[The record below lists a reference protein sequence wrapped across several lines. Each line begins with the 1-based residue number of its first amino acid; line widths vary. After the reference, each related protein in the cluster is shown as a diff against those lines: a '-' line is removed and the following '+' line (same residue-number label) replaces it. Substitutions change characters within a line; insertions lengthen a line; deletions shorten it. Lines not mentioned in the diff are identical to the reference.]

1 MRSLRLRMS
10 RCSSAVG
17 RRGGCS
23 PGIVNHAR
31 TAHERTKIAHVH
43 HQALTGGRGRE
54 RGRPRFGTAGVVCR
68 SARRFSAIAAI
79 VAGTR
84 ERVFLY
90 NFLCIATGL
99 AFVCRGNRAFCKCV
113 CPATVFLRVRVD
125 KAGKRRA
132 HRPIFG
138 RCFRACAWTRP
149 PASPAL
155 CPMGLA
161 IGDPQSDER
170 TPRTVFSACAAW
182 RNARKRH

>member
-31 TAHERTKIAHVH
+31 TAHERPKIAHLH
-43 HQALTGGRGRE
+43 HQALTGRRGRE

-68 SARRFSAIAAI
+68 SARCFLPSRRLWPGFGNVFSFAIFSVSPRGWPLSI
-79 VAGTR
+79 G
-84 ERVFLY
+84 
-90 NFLCIATGL
+90 AT
-99 AFVCRGNRAFCKCV
+99 ASFAS
-113 CPATVFLRVRVD
+113 AS
-125 KAGKRRA
+125 ARR
-132 HRPIFG
+132 
-138 RCFRACAWTRP
+138 RCFCAWTRP
-149 PASPAL
+149 PACPAANAA
-155 CPMGLA
+155 PMGLA
-161 IGDPQSDER
+161 IGDPQSGER

>member
-10 RCSSAVG
+10 RCSSARG

-99 AFVCRGNRAFCKCV
+99 AFVDRGNRAFCECV
-113 CPATVFLRVRVD
+113 CPATVFLRVD
-125 KAGKRRA
+125 KAASLSCGKCRPHGACHGRPQNRRKNA
-132 HRPIFG
+132 ADCILCLHCVEECPQK
-138 RCFRACAWTRP
+138 
-149 PASPAL
+149 AL
-155 CPMGLA
+155 K
-161 IGDPQSDER
+161 
-170 TPRTVFSACAAW
+170 F
-182 RNARKRH
+182 

>member
-84 ERVFLY
+84 KRVFLY

-125 KAGKRRA
+125 KAACVSCPLPDGA
-132 HRPIFG
+132 CHR
-138 RCFRACAWTRP
+138 RP
-149 PASPAL
+149 PKRQKNAADCILCLRCVEECPQKAL
-155 CPMGLA
+155 K
-161 IGDPQSDER
+161 
-170 TPRTVFSACAAW
+170 F
-182 RNARKRH
+182 

>member
-17 RRGGCS
+17 RRGGCP

-84 ERVFLY
+84 ERVFLTI
-90 NFLCIATGL
+90 FSVSPRGWPLSVGAIAPF
-99 AFVCRGNRAFCKCV
+99 ASAS
-113 CPATVFLRVRVD
+113 A
-125 KAGKRRA
+125 RR
-132 HRPIFG
+132 
-138 RCFRACAWTRP
+138 RCFCACAWTRP

-155 CPMGLA
+155 CPTGLA
-161 IGDPQSDER
+161 IGDPQSGKR

-182 RNARKRH
+182 RNARKRR

>member
-17 RRGGCS
+17 RRGGCP

-99 AFVCRGNRAFCKCV
+99 AFVYRGNRAFCKCV
-113 CPATVFLRVRVD
+113 CPATVFLRVD
-125 KAGKRRA
+125 KAASLSCGKCRPHGACHKRRKEA
-132 HRPIFG
+132 TKERRG
-138 RCFRACAWTRP
+138 LY
-149 PASPAL
+149 SLPAL
-155 CPMGLA
+155 RGGMPAKGTEVLKRC
-161 IGDPQSDER
+161 S
-170 TPRTVFSACAAW
+170 PRAYLTHFA
-182 RNARKRH
+182 

>member
-10 RCSSAVG
+10 RYRAPWAGVG
-17 RRGGCS
+17 AIS
-23 PGIVNHAR
+23 PSIVNHAR

-113 CPATVFLRVRVD
+113 CPATVFLRVD
-125 KAGKRRA
+125 KAASLSCGKCR
-132 HRPIFG
+132 
-138 RCFRACAWTRP
+138 
-149 PASPAL
+149 
-155 CPMGLA
+155 PMGLA
-161 IGDPQSDER
+161 ISDAKKRRKNAADCILCLRCVEECPQKALK
-170 TPRTVFSACAAW
+170 F
-182 RNARKRH
+182 